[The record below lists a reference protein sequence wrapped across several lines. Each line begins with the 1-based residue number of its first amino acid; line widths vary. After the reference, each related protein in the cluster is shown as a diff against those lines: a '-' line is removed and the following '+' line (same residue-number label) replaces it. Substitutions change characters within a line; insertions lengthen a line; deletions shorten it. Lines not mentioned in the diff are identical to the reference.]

1 VFASHAIALANRSHE
16 PNQSKNCKFHEDLSK
31 TGNDGRPFQPQVVHP
46 VRRGARA
53 GNLGEKRTTPGVLVV
68 HDRNGSVFNWLQLL
82 KKLPN
87 LTVLG
92 AINHPSLHLAP
103 RDLSVS
109 SLLRQRESCLSLF
122 ILDLYELY
130 RSTSQR
136 QIHV

>member
-1 VFASHAIALANRSHE
+1 MDGLFS
-16 PNQSKNCKFHEDLSK
+16 LSC
-31 TGNDGRPFQPQVVHP
+31 HP

-53 GNLGEKRTTPGVLVV
+53 GNLGEKRTTPGALVV
-68 HDRNGSVFNWLQLL
+68 HDRNGSVQLATITE
-82 KKLPN
+82 KLPN

-92 AINHPSLHLAP
+92 ALNHPSLHLAP

-136 QIHV
+136 QITSKVCAGYINLVRGLRRKLPFC